1 MHSSATQQY
10 LQNEFV
16 SEYIELKS
24 IVGPTIWLK

>member
-24 IVGPTIWLK
+24 IVVQPYD